1 MARIVT
7 KLTVQDMAAFAERL
21 KTLRESRK
29 LTQTRLAELIG
40 VNSRAYNRWERGNFV
55 PQVDALIKI
64 ADVLNVT
71 LDELTGRAETT
82 QEPTIHNQKL
92 YALLQEVDKLPDADQ
107 QALIILMDSLVKRA
121 KMDRVL
127 AG

>member
-1 MARIVT
+1 MDSIGFQG
-7 KLTVQDMAAFAERL
+7 TVQDMAAFAERL

-40 VNSRAYNRWERGNFV
+40 SNSRAYNRWERGNFI
-55 PQVDALIKI
+55 PQLDTLMKI
-64 ADVLNVT
+64 ADVLDVT
-71 LDELTGRAETT
+71 LDELTGRVTT
-82 QEPTIHNQKL
+82 THEPTVHNQKL
-92 YALLQEVDKLPDADQ
+92 YALLKEVDALPDADQ

-127 AG
+127 AA

>member
-1 MARIVT
+1 MASIVFQV
-7 KLTVQDMAAFAERL
+7 TVQDMTAFAERL
-21 KTLRESRK
+21 KALRESRK

-40 VNSRAYNRWERGNFV
+40 TNSRAYNRWERGTFI
-55 PQVDALIKI
+55 PQLDTLMKI

-71 LDELTGRAETT
+71 LDELAGRTT
-82 QEPTIHNQKL
+82 TVQEPAVHNPKL
-92 YALLQEVDKLPDADQ
+92 HALLQDVDALPDADQ

-127 AG
+127 AA

>member
-1 MARIVT
+1 MASIVL
-7 KLTVQDMAAFAERL
+7 KVTVQDMAAFSARL

-55 PQVDALIKI
+55 PQLDTLIKI

-71 LDELTGRAETT
+71 LDELTGRTT
-82 QEPTIHNQKL
+82 TIHEPTVHNPKL
-92 YALLQEVDKLPDADQ
+92 YALLQEVDVLPDSDQ
-107 QALIILMDSLVKRA
+107 QALVILMDSLVKRA
-121 KMDRVL
+121 KMNQVL
-127 AG
+127 TT

>member
-1 MARIVT
+1 MASIVFRV
-7 KLTVQDMAAFAERL
+7 TVQDMAAFSGRL
-21 KTLRESRK
+21 KALRESRK

-40 VNSRAYNRWERGNFV
+40 VNSRAYNRWERGTFI
-55 PQVDALIKI
+55 PQLDTLMKI

-71 LDELTGRAETT
+71 LDELVGRTT
-82 QEPTIHNQKL
+82 TVHEPAVHNAKL
-92 YALLQEVDKLPDADQ
+92 YALLQDVDALPDADQ

-127 AG
+127 AT

>member
-1 MARIVT
+1 MASIV
-7 KLTVQDMAAFAERL
+7 LQVTVQDMAAFATRL

-40 VNSRAYNRWERGNFV
+40 VNSRAYNRWERGNFI
-55 PQVDALIKI
+55 PQLETLMKI

-71 LDELTGRAETT
+71 LDELTGRTT
-82 QEPTIHNQKL
+82 TVSEPAVHNQKL
-92 YALLQEVDKLPDADQ
+92 YALLQEVDVLPDADQ

-127 AG
+127 TA

>member
-1 MARIVT
+1 MDRIVFQV
-7 KLTVQDMAAFAERL
+7 TVQDMAAFAERL

-40 VNSRAYNRWERGNFV
+40 VNSRAYNRWERGTFV
-55 PQVDALIKI
+55 PQLDTLVKI

-71 LDELTGRAETT
+71 LDELTGRTT
-82 QEPTIHNQKL
+82 TVHEPAVHNAKL
-92 YALLQEVDKLPDADQ
+92 YALLREVDALPDVDQ

-127 AG
+127 AT

>member
-1 MARIVT
+1 MDRIVFQV
-7 KLTVQDMAAFAERL
+7 TVQDMAAFAERL

-40 VNSRAYNRWERGNFV
+40 VNSRAYNRWERGTFV
-55 PQVDALIKI
+55 PQLDTLVKI
-64 ADVLNVT
+64 ADVLDVT
-71 LDELTGRAETT
+71 LDELTGRTT
-82 QEPTIHNQKL
+82 TVREPAVHNARL
-92 YALLQEVDKLPDADQ
+92 HALLREVDALPDVDQ

-127 AG
+127 AT

>member
-1 MARIVT
+1 MTSIVSHI
-7 KLTVQDMAAFAERL
+7 TVQDMAAVAERL

-55 PQVDALIKI
+55 PQLDTLIKI
-64 ADVLNVT
+64 ADILNVT
-71 LDELTGRAETT
+71 LDELTGRTT
-82 QEPTIHNQKL
+82 AVQEPAVHNQKL
-92 YALLQEVDKLPDADQ
+92 YALLQEVDTLPDADQ

-127 AG
+127 AA

>member
-1 MARIVT
+1 MASIV
-7 KLTVQDMAAFAERL
+7 LQVTVQDMAAFAERL

-40 VNSRAYNRWERGNFV
+40 ANSRAYNRWERGNFI
-55 PQVDALIKI
+55 PQLDTLMKI

-71 LDELTGRAETT
+71 LDELTGRTT
-82 QEPTIHNQKL
+82 TTHEPVVHNPKL
-92 YALLQEVDKLPDADQ
+92 YALLQEVDSLPDVDQ

-127 AG
+127 AA

>member
-1 MARIVT
+1 MASIVF
-7 KLTVQDMAAFAERL
+7 KVTVQDMAAFADRL

-29 LTQTRLAELIG
+29 LTQVRLAELIG
-40 VNSRAYNRWERGNFV
+40 VNPRAYNRWERGGFI
-55 PQVDALIKI
+55 PQLDTLMKM

-71 LDELTGRAETT
+71 LDELTGRTT
-82 QEPTIHNQKL
+82 TIHEPAVHNAKL
-92 YALLQEVDKLPDADQ
+92 YALLQEVDALPDVDQ

-127 AG
+127 GT